1 MVVSM
6 TGFGK
11 GDASDGRSR
20 AVAEVR
26 TVNSR
31 FCDVALRI
39 PSFLAPLEPRLKEVV
54 QSAIS
59 RGRIE
64 VTLSFEGAWAGVGTP
79 VLNVEVA
86 RGYWEGLSRLRDAL
100 NIAGEIDIRT
110 VAALPDVFQYTSNGL
125 DPETAWSLVEKAAT
139 VALEQCNRMRR
150 TEGELLRKDFEGRI
164 GTLNRLLGQVEI
176 LAPARG
182 AAGRDRLRE
191 RIAQLLT
198 NGIDEDRLATEVA
211 ILADRLD
218 ITEEC
223 VRFHSH
229 NEQFLLSLQRD
240 EPVGRRLNFLLQ
252 EMGREA
258 NTVGSK
264 ANDAAIAHLVVEMKE
279 ELERLREQVQ
289 NVE

>member
-1 MVVSM
+1 MIVSM

-31 FCDVALRI
+31 FCDVAMRA
-39 PSFLAPLEPRLKEVV
+39 PSFLLPLEPRLKEVV

-64 VTLSFEGAWAGVGTP
+64 VTLSFEGAGGGGGRP
-79 VLNVEVA
+79 VLNLEVA
-86 RGYWEGLSRLRDAL
+86 QGYWEGLSRLKEAL
-100 NIAGEIDIRT
+100 GVAGEVDLRT
-110 VAALPDVFQYTSNGL
+110 LAGLPDVFQYASNGL
-125 DPETAWSLVEKAAT
+125 DVETAWLLVEKAAAA
-139 VALEQCNRMRR
+139 ALDQCNRMRR
-150 TEGELLRKDFEGRI
+150 AEGELLRKDFEVRVRA
-164 GTLNRLLGQVEI
+164 LERLLGEVEV
-176 LAPARG
+176 LAPGRV

-191 RIAQLLT
+191 RIAQLVT
-198 NGIDEDRLATEVA
+198 GGIDEDRLASEIA

-258 NTVGSK
+258 NTIGSK
-264 ANDAAIAHLVVEMKE
+264 ANDAGIAHLVVEMKE
-279 ELERLREQVQ
+279 EIERLREQVQ